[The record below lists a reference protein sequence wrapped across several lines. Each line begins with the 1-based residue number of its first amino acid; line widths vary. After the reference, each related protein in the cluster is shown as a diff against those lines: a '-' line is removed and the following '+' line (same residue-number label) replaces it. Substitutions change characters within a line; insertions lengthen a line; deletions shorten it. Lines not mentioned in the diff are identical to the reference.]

1 MQIVD
6 DHPSPDQP
14 LQQTNPMRLLKIAIA
29 AVVLVGLY
37 WATRSAVGQWNRIDA
52 DVRPSLAD
60 IRWSL
65 IGGGAILYA
74 AGLLPSAM
82 LLHRAVW
89 TLGGRP
95 KLSTAVA
102 AQIIGHVGKY
112 VPGKAMVL
120 VLRGGVLAR
129 DGVRPMTS
137 TISVFLETF
146 LMMAVGAV
154 VAAIATTG
162 APVPQWIVTTAAV
175 TAVMAGV
182 PTLPPVL
189 RRVMAIVSKRD
200 DSIDPSRISWRL
212 FAAGWAW
219 SLLSWLMIGAA
230 FTLIVAAMPSP
241 TPVDWMTLYPIATAA
256 ISLALV
262 VGFASLL
269 PGGAGIRELV
279 LAAVLSIA
287 VGPARGLMAA
297 IAARIIFL
305 TVEAV
310 LSALVWAW
318 LKHRSVVPFTED

>member
-1 MQIVD
+1 
-6 DHPSPDQP
+6 
-14 LQQTNPMRLLKIAIA
+14 MRLLKLAIA

-37 WATRSAVGQWNRIDA
+37 FAGRSAIGQWNQIDA
-52 DVRPSLAD
+52 DVQPSLED

-65 IGGGAILYA
+65 IGGGAMLYA
-74 AGLLPSAM
+74 IGLLPSAA

-102 AQIIGHVGKY
+102 AQIVGHVGKY

-120 VLRGGVLAR
+120 VLRAGVLSR

-154 VAAIATTG
+154 VASVATIGSPVPWWIVITATAGAIA
-162 APVPQWIVTTAAV
+162 
-175 TAVMAGV
+175 AGV
-182 PTLPPVL
+182 PTFPPVL
-189 RRVMAIVSKRD
+189 RRIVTRVAKRD
-200 DSIDPSRISWRL
+200 ETVDPSAVDWRL
-212 FAAGWAW
+212 FAAGWGW
-219 SLLSWLMIGAA
+219 SLLSWLLIGGA
-230 FTLIVAAMPSP
+230 FTLIVAAMPS
-241 TPVDWMTLYPIATAA
+241 TESISITSLYPIATAA

-279 LAAVLSIA
+279 LTAILSVAI
-287 VGPARGLMAA
+287 GPAAALLSA
-297 IAARIIFL
+297 IAARITFMA
-305 TVEAV
+305 VEA
-310 LSALVWAW
+310 AMAICVWGW
-318 LKHRSVVPFTED
+318 LKLPSRIRNGSDSLLDSESKTNVKSPSK

>member
-1 MQIVD
+1 
-6 DHPSPDQP
+6 
-14 LQQTNPMRLLKIAIA
+14 MRLLKIAIA
-29 AVVLVGLY
+29 AVVFVGLY
-37 WATRSAVGQWNRIDA
+37 WATRVAIGQWNAIDA
-52 DVRPSLAD
+52 EVRPSLAD
-60 IRWSL
+60 IEWSL
-65 IGGGAILYA
+65 IGGGAVLYA

-95 KLSTAVA
+95 KVLTAVA

-129 DGVRPMTS
+129 DGVGPMTS

-154 VAAIATTG
+154 VAATATMGT
-162 APVPQWIVTTAAV
+162 PVPQWIVTTAAV
-175 TAVMAGV
+175 TAVLAGV

-189 RRVMAIVSKRD
+189 RRVVAIVSKRD

-219 SLLSWLMIGAA
+219 SLLSWLLIGAA
-230 FTLIVAAMPSP
+230 FTSIVAAIPSP
-241 TPVDWMTLYPIATAA
+241 TPIDWTTLYPIATAA

-287 VGPARGLMAA
+287 IGPAQGLMAA
-297 IAARIIFL
+297 IAARIVFL

-310 LSALVWAW
+310 LSAIVWAW
-318 LKHRSVVPFTED
+318 LKHRSVAPSTED

>member
-1 MQIVD
+1 
-6 DHPSPDQP
+6 
-14 LQQTNPMRLLKIAIA
+14 MRLIKLGIA

-37 WATRSAVGQWNRIDA
+37 WALQSAIGQWNQIDA
-52 DVRPSLAD
+52 DVRPSLTD

-65 IGGGAILYA
+65 VGGGAVLYA
-74 AGLLPSAM
+74 IGLLPSAM

-95 KLSTAVA
+95 KLSTTVA

-137 TISVFLETF
+137 TISIFLETF

-162 APVPQWIVTTAAV
+162 SPVPRWIETTAAV
-175 TAVMAGV
+175 TAVLAGV

-189 RRVMAIVSKRD
+189 RRVVTIVSKRD
-200 DSIDPSRISWRL
+200 DSIDPMNINWRL
-212 FAAGWAW
+212 FTAGWAW
-219 SLLSWLMIGAA
+219 SLMSWLLIGAA
-230 FTLIVAAMPSP
+230 FTSIVAAMPSP
-241 TPVDWMTLYPIATAA
+241 TPVDWVTLYPIATAA

-287 VGPARGLMAA
+287 VGPAQGLMAA
-297 IAARIIFL
+297 ITARIVFL
-305 TVEAV
+305 GVEAV
-310 LSALVWAW
+310 LSAIVWGW
-318 LKHRSVVPFTED
+318 CRRTDQSTIV